1 MPARKIENATQLN
14 DLLMNLLVMVLA
26 VVVVAIVLI
35 DYRRA

>member
-14 DLLMNLLVMVLA
+14 DLLMNLLVTVLA